1 MDMDMIWTQS
11 WIWGVVA
18 WNMEVLKQ
26 FEDAHTFII
35 FDHCYECLSLI
46 TSISTLSLSMT

>member
-1 MDMDMIWTQS
+1 MDNMD
-11 WIWGVVA
+11 
-18 WNMEVLKQ
+18 NMDNMDSMGVLKQ